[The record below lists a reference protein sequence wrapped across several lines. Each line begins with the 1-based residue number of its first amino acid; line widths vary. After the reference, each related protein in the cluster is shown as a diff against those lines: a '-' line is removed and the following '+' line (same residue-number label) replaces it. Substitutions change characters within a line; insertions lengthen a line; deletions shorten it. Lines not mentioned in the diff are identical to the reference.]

1 MAIKAYMRIEPL
13 ESASSSARVYL
24 PAVIAARGFSVL
36 RLWLVALILGD
47 MHRAQFGLYQPA
59 LELINWLVPLLMLG
73 MADVA
78 ERYAATLQASGSL
91 RLLLQ
96 RQLARIAIMGC
107 VIISLCLIAS
117 PWLLRYIW
125 SVSPAAKLT
134 PLVVVTGA
142 TVVLLAAFQFVAAML
157 RGLRAYRASVGLEL
171 ASATLFLFLSTVAAF
186 AASATLLV
194 VAYALSL
201 ALPLAFYLLKLFQ
214 FLPAP
219 PASDTATTPPRAFR
233 SFAFWAFLRLLLVMT
248 FSFIAIWS
256 VGHLALRT
264 GAASPQEHTAEF
276 SLPYRLAQLL
286 AFLAVAG
293 WSSIYGIAASHYAPG
308 HRARSRLLVFRMMYY
323 TGLLLYLAAATLFFA
338 RDLIAYFVPYTY
350 QQPLSVL
357 LPPSLA
363 IFLWYSFLCFAT
375 LLADLHERPHF
386 GVLLWLAAVIIQL
399 LLILKSPVDSSTDPK
414 PAALY
419 ASAVGIGAAL
429 LCIAPL
435 LTWRPLRLTPT
446 SIPIIIYSLAPL
458 ALLAPPWVVNWVAS
472 PVLLFVI
479 LFSLL
484 WTRFANPLNAVAA
497 LLKRN

>member
-13 ESASSSARVYL
+13 DSASSSARIYL
-24 PAVIAARGFSVL
+24 PAVIIARGFSVI
-36 RLWLVALILGD
+36 RLLLVALILGD
-47 MHRAQFGLYQPA
+47 AHRAQFGLYQPA

-73 MADVA
+73 MGDVA
-78 ERYAATLQASGSL
+78 ERYASSLSASAVL
-91 RLLLQ
+91 RQLLHK
-96 RQLARIAIMGC
+96 QLARIAIMGC

-117 PWLLRYIW
+117 PWLLRHIW
-125 SVSPAAKLT
+125 SITPAAHLT
-134 PLVVVTGA
+134 PLVVVTGV

-157 RGLRAYRASVGLEL
+157 RGLRAYRATVGLEL
-171 ASATLFLFLSTVAAF
+171 ASALLFLALSIAAAF

-201 ALPLAFYLLKLFQ
+201 ALPLAFYLVKLVQ

-219 PASDTATTPPRAFR
+219 PTSDAPPTPAFR
-233 SFAFWAFLRLLLVMT
+233 GFAFWALLRLLLVMT

-256 VGHLALRT
+256 VGHLAMRT

-286 AFLAVAG
+286 AFLAVTA

-308 HRARSRLLVFRMMYY
+308 HRSRSRLLLFRMMYY
-323 TGLLLYLAAATLFFA
+323 TGLLLYLTAALLFFT
-338 RDLIAYFVPYTY
+338 RDIITNFVPYTY

-363 IFLWYSFLCFAT
+363 VFLWFSFLSFAT
-375 LLADLHERPHF
+375 MLADLHERPQF
-386 GVLLWLAAVIIQL
+386 GAALWLSAVVIQL
-399 LLILKSPVDSSTDPK
+399 LLILTSPVDAATDPK

-446 SIPIIIYSLAPL
+446 SIPVIIYSLAPL
-458 ALLAPPWVVNWVAS
+458 ALLAPPWVVNWVAT

-479 LFSLL
+479 IFSLL
-484 WTRFANPLNAVAA
+484 WTRFTNPLNAMAS
-497 LLKRN
+497 LLRRN